1 MANNQAPCKDC
12 PERFIACSD
21 HCPKDARGEYGYK
34 AYKADLSKSKQ
45 AEKDFKRKNYEDYK
59 NSELREQYR
68 QKYISSKRGWN
79 IWKDGEFK

>member
-34 AYKADLSKSKQ
+34 AYKADLNKSKQ
-45 AEKDFKRKNYEDYK
+45 AQKEYKRQRYESYM
-59 NSELREQYR
+59 NSELRDHYR
-68 QKYISSKRGWN
+68 QLYIASRRGFN
-79 IWKDGEFK
+79 IYKDRENI